1 MAVGQLTACI
11 ESNAVIL
18 PGSANPVNECLML
31 QKNLTRRLDLITL
44 QLFVAV
50 HEEGTLTRAAAR
62 EAIAVSAASKRLMEL
77 EEALGISLF
86 VRQAKGM
93 ILTPAGETLLHHARQ
108 MLFNVEKM
116 GLELGEHSHGVRG
129 YVRMLANLSAIIQF
143 LPEDLRAFTAQH
155 PQVKTD
161 LEERPSAGVI
171 QGVLDGVADLG
182 ICSCDSDIKS
192 LQSVH
197 YRRDKLM
204 VVMLPAHPLA
214 GRESVAFSETLDSDY
229 VGLHAASSINMR
241 THAAARQAGKVLR
254 IRIHVPGFDAMCRM
268 VQANMG
274 IGILP
279 QRAYELFGRALGLQ
293 AVPLTDDWSDRDLI
307 VVVRDEAG
315 LSPVSRLLFEHLRAD
330 T

>member
-1 MAVGQLTACI
+1 
-11 ESNAVIL
+11 
-18 PGSANPVNECLML
+18 ML
-31 QKNLTRRLDLITL
+31 QKSLIRRLDLITL

-77 EEALGISLF
+77 EEALGIALF

-143 LPEDLRAFTAQH
+143 LPEDLRDFSARH

-182 ICSCDSDIKS
+182 ICSDDSDTKG
-192 LQSVH
+192 LHSVL
-197 YRRDKLM
+197 YRQDKL
-204 VVMLPAHPLA
+204 VVAMKLSTAITSACTQPVRSTCVPMRRRGRPAKSCA
-214 GRESVAFSETLDSDY
+214 SAF
-229 VGLHAASSINMR
+229 
-241 THAAARQAGKVLR
+241 
-254 IRIHVPGFDAMCRM
+254 MCRDSM
-268 VQANMG
+268 RCAG
-274 IGILP
+274 
-279 QRAYELFGRALGLQ
+279 
-293 AVPLTDDWSDRDLI
+293 WSRRTWASAFCRSEPMSCL
-307 VVVRDEAG
+307 VRHWAC
-315 LSPVSRLLFEHLRAD
+315 VRCR
-330 T
+330 

>member
-1 MAVGQLTACI
+1 
-11 ESNAVIL
+11 
-18 PGSANPVNECLML
+18 ML
-31 QKNLTRRLDLITL
+31 QKSLIRRLDLITL

-86 VRQAKGM
+86 ARQAKGM
-93 ILTPAGETLLHHARQ
+93 TLTPAGETLLHHARQ

-129 YVRMLANLSAIIQF
+129 YVRMLGNLSAIIQF
-143 LPEDLRAFTAQH
+143 LPEDLRGFSALH

-161 LEERPSAGVI
+161 LEERPSSGVI

-182 ICSCDSDIKS
+182 ICSSDSDIKG
-192 LQSVH
+192 LHSVL
-197 YRRDKLM
+197 YRRDKLV
-204 VVMLPAHPLA
+204 VVMPADHPLA
-214 GRESVAFSETLDSDY
+214 RHSALAFADTLGSDY
-229 VGLHAASSINMR
+229 VGLHAASSINQR
-241 THAAARQAGKVLR
+241 THAAAREAGKLLR
-254 IRIHVPGFDAMCRM
+254 VRIHVPGFDAVCRM

-279 QRAYELFGRALGLQ
+279 QKAYELFGHALGLH
-293 AVPLTDDWSDRDLI
+293 AVPLTDEWSDRSLI
-307 VVVRDEAG
+307 LVVRDEAR
-315 LSPVSRLLFEHLRAD
+315 LSPVSRLLFEYLQ
-330 T
+330 TQG

>member
-1 MAVGQLTACI
+1 
-11 ESNAVIL
+11 
-18 PGSANPVNECLML
+18 
-31 QKNLTRRLDLITL
+31 
-44 QLFVAV
+44 
-50 HEEGTLTRAAAR
+50 
-62 EAIAVSAASKRLMEL
+62 L

-93 ILTPAGETLLHHARQ
+93 TLTPAGETLLHHARQ

-116 GLELGEHSHGVRG
+116 GLELGEHSHGIRG

-143 LPEDLRAFTAQH
+143 LPEDLRDFSARH

-182 ICSCDSDIKS
+182 ICSSDSDIKG
-192 LQSVH
+192 LHSVL
-197 YRRDKLM
+197 YRQDKLV
-204 VVMLPAHPLA
+204 VVMLPDASV
-214 GRESVAFSETLDSDY
+214 GRACVPWRLPKPWTAITSVCTPPVRSTCAPTRRR
-229 VGLHAASSINMR
+229 VR
-241 THAAARQAGKVLR
+241 RARSCEL
-254 IRIHVPGFDAMCRM
+254 RIHVPGFDAVCRM

-279 QRAYELFGRALGLQ
+279 QRAYELFGRALGLH
-293 AVPLTDDWSDRDLI
+293 AVPLTDDWSDRALI

-315 LSPVSRLLFEHLRAD
+315 LSPVSRMLFEHLRGQDLIQFSMVAVRASSLSKLAP
-330 T
+330 TRVL

>member
-1 MAVGQLTACI
+1 MLWAKTGLYCRFSRTKVI
-11 ESNAVIL
+11 E
-18 PGSANPVNECLML
+18 PTML
-31 QKNLTRRLDLITL
+31 QKSLIRRLDLITL

-50 HEEGTLTRAAAR
+50 HEEGTLTRAATR

-93 ILTPAGETLLHHARQ
+93 TLTPAGETLLHHARQ

-116 GLELGEHSHGVRG
+116 GLELGEHSHGIRG

-143 LPEDLRAFTAQH
+143 LPEDLRDFSERH

-182 ICSCDSDIKS
+182 ICSSDSDFKG
-192 LQSVH
+192 LHSVL
-197 YRRDKLM
+197 YRQDKL
-204 VVMLPAHPLA
+204 VVLMLPDHPLA
-214 GRESVAFSETLDSDY
+214 SRSALAFADTLDSDY
-229 VGLHAASSINMR
+229 VGLHAASSINAR
-241 THAAARQAGKVLR
+241 THAAARKAAKVLR
-254 IRIHVPGFDAMCRM
+254 LRIHVPGFDAMCRM

-279 QRAYELFGRALGLQ
+279 HKAYELFGRALGLH
-293 AVPLTDDWSDRDLI
+293 AVPLTDDWSDRALI
-307 VVVRDEAG
+307 LVVRDEAS
-315 LSPVSRLLFEHLRAD
+315 LSPVSRMLFEQLRGQV
-330 T
+330 

>member
-1 MAVGQLTACI
+1 MQ
-11 ESNAVIL
+11 
-18 PGSANPVNECLML
+18 
-31 QKNLTRRLDLITL
+31 QKSLIRRLDLITL

-93 ILTPAGETLLHHARQ
+93 TLTPAGETLLHHARQ

-116 GLELGEHSHGVRG
+116 GLELGEHSHGIRG

-143 LPEDLRAFTAQH
+143 LPEGLRDFSKRH

-161 LEERPSAGVI
+161 LEERPSIGVI

-182 ICSCDSDIKS
+182 ICSSDSDVKG
-192 LQSVH
+192 LHSVL
-197 YRRDKLM
+197 YRQDKLM
-204 VVMLPAHPLA
+204 VLMLPDHPLA
-214 GRESVAFSETLDSDY
+214 SRSRLAFADTLDSDY
-229 VGLHAASSINMR
+229 VGLHSASSINMR

-254 IRIHVPGFDAMCRM
+254 LRIHVPGFDAMCRM

-279 QRAYELFGRALGLQ
+279 QKAYELFGRALGLH
-293 AVPLTDDWSDRDLI
+293 AVPLTDDWSDRAL
-307 VVVRDEAG
+307 VLVVRDESA
-315 LSPVSRLLFEHLRAD
+315 LSPVSRMLFEHLRGQV
-330 T
+330 